1 MDPTQV
7 GASAGGTHFHDNWWD
22 GEMTRYLSC
31 FLNGFGLSG
40 KVVSPQLKTSVFF
53 HKRKPSYVLERGE

>member
-7 GASAGGTHFHDNWWD
+7 GAWAGGTHFHDNWWD

-40 KVVSPQLKTSVFF
+40 KVKSALS
-53 HKRKPSYVLERGE
+53 